1 MLVKDIMTEPV
12 VTIREDQSILEA
24 REIMRGKR
32 LISQQFLVMLPMVI
46 LTSWS
51 AICRAAYIV

>member
-32 LISQQFLVMLPMVI
+32 LISLPVVDDMQRVRGI
-46 LTSWS
+46 ITLSL
-51 AICRAAYIV
+51 IHI

>member
-32 LISQQFLVMLPMVI
+32 NEEWKLIDGLL
-46 LTSWS
+46 L
-51 AICRAAYIV
+51 

>member
-24 REIMRGKR
+24 REFMRG
-32 LISQQFLVMLPMVI
+32 
-46 LTSWS
+46 
-51 AICRAAYIV
+51 

>member
-24 REIMRGKR
+24 REIMTWQKTYQPAGRR
-32 LISQQFLVMLPMVI
+32 
-46 LTSWS
+46 
-51 AICRAAYIV
+51 

>member
-24 REIMRGKR
+24 REIQRR
-32 LISQQFLVMLPMVI
+32 QDVVVQAPWRCWPSVVAVM
-46 LTSWS
+46 SWLR
-51 AICRAAYIV
+51 CR

>member
-24 REIMRGKR
+24 RQKTYQPA
-32 LISQQFLVMLPMVI
+32 S
-46 LTSWS
+46 
-51 AICRAAYIV
+51 CR

>member
-24 REIMRGKR
+24 RRNYAWQKTYQPAG
-32 LISQQFLVMLPMVI
+32 
-46 LTSWS
+46 
-51 AICRAAYIV
+51 CR